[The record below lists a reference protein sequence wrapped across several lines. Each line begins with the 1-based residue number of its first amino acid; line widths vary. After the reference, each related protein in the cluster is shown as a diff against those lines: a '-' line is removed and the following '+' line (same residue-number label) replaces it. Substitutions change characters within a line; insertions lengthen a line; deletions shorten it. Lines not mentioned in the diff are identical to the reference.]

1 MLSPITKDIENF
13 SVRFRPL
20 PATKAFTLAKRV
32 GTLVLPLVK
41 SIDLSKLSEDV
52 NLNSIIDGIIEM
64 LADLPDEKA
73 VGIVVDSLKGCT
85 ITAPGLPPVE
95 IQSYTDIDTVFQGE
109 LEAMYSIVLESWKFN
124 KLAPFKLA
132 ARFGLQSRT
141 TATSEGAEPTETRPG
156 PGLALSGHSP
166 VK

>member
-1 MLSPITKDIENF
+1 M
-13 SVRFRPL
+13 
-20 PATKAFTLAKRV
+20 
-32 GTLVLPLVK
+32 
-41 SIDLSKLSEDV
+41 

-73 VGIVVDSLKGCT
+73 VGIIVDSLKGCT
-85 ITAPGLPPVE
+85 ITAPGMPPVE
-95 IQSYTDIDTVFQGE
+95 IQSSTDIDAVFQGE

-132 ARFGLQSRT
+132 ARFGLQPRT
-141 TATSEGAEPTETRPG
+141 TATSEGAEPTETRHG

-166 VK
+166 AK

>member
-1 MLSPITKDIENF
+1 MLSPITKEIENF

-64 LADLPDEKA
+64 LSELPDDKA

-85 ITAPGLPPVE
+85 ITAPGMPPVE
-95 IQSYTDIDTVFQGE
+95 IQSSTDTVFQGE

-132 ARFGLQSRT
+132 ARFGLQPRT
-141 TATSEGAEPTETRPG
+141 TATSEGAEPTETRLG
-156 PGLALSGHSP
+156 PGLALSDHSP

>member
-1 MLSPITKDIENF
+1 MLSPITKEIDNF

-32 GTLVLPLVK
+32 GALVLPLLK
-41 SIDLSKLSEDV
+41 SFDISKLNAEVD
-52 NLNSIIDGIIEM
+52 LNSIIDGVIET
-64 LADLPDEKA
+64 LSGLPDDKA
-73 VGIVVDSLKGCT
+73 VGIIVDSLQGCT
-85 ITAPGLPPVE
+85 IVAPGKPAIE
-95 IQSYTDIDTVFQGE
+95 INGISDVDEVFQGE
-109 LEAMYSIVLESWKFN
+109 LEAMYSIVLESWKYN

-132 ARFGLQSRT
+132 ARFGLQPRT